1 MQSAGRSPQR
11 KRFLRAWMEQTTSST
26 LLHGRSFHLLAH
38 RSRYTNS
45 KLHKNYWCKNPTR
58 LQTHRSKASMN
69 CAAKTWSHIPSD
81 VSPCTQDSNG
91 AWKMRPPRIPAVQSG
106 PARLACGSGPPPPPP
121 LPSPP
126 SPAFFFTCCGR
137 NTRLALGNLYLAS
150 HSWQSLGVIGS
161 RRPDTQSNSC
171 KDFLDWQS
179 LMPSGR
185 T

>member
-1 MQSAGRSPQR
+1 MKQ
-11 KRFLRAWMEQTTSST
+11 KTSST
-26 LLHGRSFHLLAH
+26 RREFLWFLTPFPWLEGFLHGRSFHLLAH

-106 PARLACGSGPPPPPP
+106 PARLACGSGPPPF
-121 LPSPP
+121 PSRS

-150 HSWQSLGVIGS
+150 HSWQSLGVMGS

-179 LMPSGR
+179 LMPSGK